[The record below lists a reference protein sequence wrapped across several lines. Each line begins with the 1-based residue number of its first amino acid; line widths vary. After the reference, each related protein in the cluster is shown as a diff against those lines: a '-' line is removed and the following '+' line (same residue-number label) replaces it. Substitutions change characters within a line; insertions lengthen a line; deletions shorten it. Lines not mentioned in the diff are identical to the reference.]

1 MTAAMTSDPTAM
13 HGIELTNHLRLLSGY
28 HLGTDLIDRLTAA
41 ERFQKQQREAL
52 AQAADEI
59 ERLTGE
65 LEDARRLQG
74 NGCSPVA

>member
-1 MTAAMTSDPTAM
+1 M

-52 AQAADEI
+52 ANAADEI
-59 ERLTGE
+59 ERLVARVVELEHMLADDGE
-65 LEDARRLQG
+65 LPASAVPGLG
-74 NGCSPVA
+74 

>member
-1 MTAAMTSDPTAM
+1 M

-28 HLGTDLIDRLTAA
+28 HMGTDLIDRLTAA

-59 ERLTGE
+59 ERLTARVVELEHMLADDGE
-65 LEDARRLQG
+65 LPASAVPGLG
-74 NGCSPVA
+74 

>member
-1 MTAAMTSDPTAM
+1 VT
-13 HGIELTNHLRLLSGY
+13 GIELTNHLRLLSGY

-59 ERLTGE
+59 ERLVARVVELEHMLADDGE
-65 LEDARRLQG
+65 LPASAVPGLG
-74 NGCSPVA
+74 

>member
-1 MTAAMTSDPTAM
+1 M

-59 ERLTGE
+59 ERLTGRVIE
-65 LEDARRLQG
+65 LEHMLADDGELPASAVPGLG
-74 NGCSPVA
+74 

>member
-1 MTAAMTSDPTAM
+1 M

-52 AQAADEI
+52 ALAADEI
-59 ERLTGE
+59 ERLTAEMKE
-65 LEDARRLQG
+65 LRRLQG
-74 NGCSPVA
+74 YDCGPVA

>member
-1 MTAAMTSDPTAM
+1 M

-41 ERFQKQQREAL
+41 ERCQRQQREAL

-59 ERLTGE
+59 ERLTARVKE
-65 LEDARRLQG
+65 LEGQHA
-74 NGCSPVA
+74 

>member
-1 MTAAMTSDPTAM
+1 M

-28 HLGTDLIDRLTAA
+28 HLGTDLLDRLAAA
-41 ERFQKQQREAL
+41 ERFQCQQCQAL

-59 ERLTGE
+59 ERLTTE

-74 NGCSPVA
+74 NGCIPVA